1 MSTSFPYLWVIPV
14 WSVILSV
21 YFLAAYLFLWKKT
34 GINMWKV
41 RWKTDGNLKTERRFA
56 KEIRRFPGWHVV
68 YQIVKWGTL
77 AVFIGYIIS
86 IFIYVSHR

>member
-1 MSTSFPYLWVIPV
+1 MRASFPYLWVIPV

-56 KEIRRFPGWHVV
+56 QEIRRFPGWHIA

-77 AVFIGYIIS
+77 PVIIGYFIS